1 MGDPSFLEIFASVS
15 FSINSVATVGPISGG
30 IRWGAVALSRKRI
43 YQGSEELHMRRLL
56 LALGSQ
62 LYDQRRVIVVDSGG
76 TGSKIADGGLARCQG
91 LVLCHCLQGGD
102 LLLQS
107 ISILWHG
114 VVFGSSGACLC
125 RGALVE
131 GVGTVVPA
139 PL

>member
-1 MGDPSFLEIFASVS
+1 M
-15 FSINSVATVGPISGG
+15 
-30 IRWGAVALSRKRI
+30 
-43 YQGSEELHMRRLL
+43 
-56 LALGSQ
+56 
-62 LYDQRRVIVVDSGG
+62 DSGG

-107 ISILWHG
+107 SSILRHG

-131 GVGTVVPA
+131 GVGTVVPV
-139 PL
+139 PLEFTVSRPREYAVLFGEDGSHWRLRLVRQCLPFLKKLRFKTSVIINILYEEINFVDF